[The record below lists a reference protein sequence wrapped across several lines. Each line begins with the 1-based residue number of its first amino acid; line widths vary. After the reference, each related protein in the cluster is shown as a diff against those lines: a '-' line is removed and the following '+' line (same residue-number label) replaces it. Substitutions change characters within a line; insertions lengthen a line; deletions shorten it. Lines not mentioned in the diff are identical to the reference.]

1 MSLIDK
7 ICQPPF
13 PLSVYHLAPSNFTR
27 ASQDLA
33 MASDPRP
40 VTQIEYWPQAK
51 DSHGQS
57 DPRGVDR
64 STDEPDSH
72 QPAEASPAREPRKRK
87 RVEEPVPRPPSMFP
101 DLPLQ
106 VHPTAIGSSSMPI
119 PQHHASP
126 WTRYEERYQIDL
138 NGMVTVVEGK
148 GALAQLVTVRQIPK
162 TDLDRKVRLLNQ
174 LRGHRSF
181 VACIELFLSDSI
193 MQIVSEFMDFTLLHV
208 LATAVFPT
216 EKQVAAIAGQGSVS
230 LFDSASL
237 LIVADLRWTSI
248 PASTSPGSRTSYA
261 VDSSG

>member
-7 ICQPPF
+7 ICQPLF
-13 PLSVYHLAPSNFTR
+13 SLSVYHLARSNFTR

-72 QPAEASPAREPRKRK
+72 QPAEASP
-87 RVEEPVPRPPSMFP
+87 VPRPPSMFP

-106 VHPTAIGSSSMPI
+106 VHSTAIGSSSMPI

-126 WTRYEERYQIDL
+126 WTRYEERYKIDL

-148 GALAQLVTVRQIPK
+148 GALAQLATVRQILR

-174 LRGHRSF
+174 LRGNRSF
-181 VACIELFLSDSI
+181 VACIDIFLSNSI
-193 MQIVSEFMDFTLLHV
+193 VQIVSEFMDLTLLHV
-208 LATAVFPT
+208 LGTAVFPT

-237 LIVADLRWTSI
+237 LILADLRWTSI